1 MRYTEQFMEHIEYG
15 FNAFC
20 KVVLCHEAINAWR
33 DLKRKEEREI
43 SLDYL
48 MSERYFEPFVIDSYF
63 EKRTS
68 RLYFLYWDR
77 ILKSRGK
84 EFICLPSKNAVLLRN
99 SIEHRKGNEYMYM
112 CVFNEFKIVKVKIV
126 FYK

>member
-1 MRYTEQFMEHIEYG
+1 MSEGVGELKWACPLCSFMGSLGYG
-15 FNAFC
+15 E
-20 KVVLCHEAINAWR
+20 L
-33 DLKRKEEREI
+33 